1 MPQTPKSSTPRHQVN
16 RRTLLMWC
24 FVAGLA
30 GRPGGLAADPFGIR
44 QSAEVIE
51 HLFERYFFDPAW
63 IATDEAQALFRD
75 IIDFAETATDPEEF
89 SSGFVQRF
97 ETIGSSHVGLSVQSR
112 SAAQLGRHFD
122 TMVVGDGAV
131 GLDWHGTVAS
141 LSIRTFM
148 GIDTGP
154 RITAAFEEIISNGA
168 TGLIIDLRDNPG
180 GSFAMRHVVGHCIPE
195 PTDAG
200 MLLGRVWYAEN
211 ALVPDRAHI
220 ETLVPWQGP
229 SLVGLWHHLE
239 EHPVTRIQFL
249 PMRPI
254 YEGPIAVLIS
264 RHTASAAEMV
274 AEILRTARAAILVGE
289 QSAGAMLVQRPFDVG
304 DLFTLSLPVAD
315 YISHGRGRIEGSG
328 LVPDICAVAE
338 ETHSTAAS
346 ALVGSQTMRGE
357 AMNGRCQATETDPCT
372 KAIP

>member
-1 MPQTPKSSTPRHQVN
+1 M
-16 RRTLLMWC
+16 
-24 FVAGLA
+24 A
-30 GRPGGLAADPFGIR
+30 GRPGGLAAGSLGIR
-44 QSAEVIE
+44 QSAEAIE
-51 HLFERYFFDPAW
+51 HLFDTYFFNPAW

-75 IIDFAETATDPEEF
+75 LMDFAETASDPEVF
-89 SSGFVQRF
+89 SSGFLQRF
-97 ETIGSSHVGLSVQSR
+97 EKICLSHVGLSVQSR
-112 SAAQLGRHFD
+112 SAALLGRHFD
-122 TMVVGDGAV
+122 TMEVGDSAV

-148 GIDTGP
+148 GVDTGP

-200 MLLGRVWYAEN
+200 VLMGRGWYAEN
-211 ALVPDRAHI
+211 AHVPDRAHI
-220 ETLVPWQGP
+220 EVLMPWDG
-229 SLVGLWHHLE
+229 STLVGLWHHLE
-239 EHPVTRIQFL
+239 EHPVTRVQFL

-254 YEGPIAVLIS
+254 YEGPISVLIG

-315 YISHGRGRIEGSG
+315 YISRGSGRIEGSG
-328 LVPDICAVAE
+328 LVPDSCSAAE
-338 ETHSTAAS
+338 ETHGTAIS
-346 ALVGSQTMRGE
+346 ALVGSQTMRAE
-357 AMNGRCQATETDPCT
+357 AMNGRCQAAETDPCT
-372 KAIP
+372 KAVP

>member
-1 MPQTPKSSTPRHQVN
+1 MV
-16 RRTLLMWC
+16 
-24 FVAGLA
+24 V
-30 GRPGGLAADPFGIR
+30 RPGVLAAGSLGIR
-44 QSAEVIE
+44 HSAEVIE

-63 IATDEAQALFRD
+63 IATDDAQALFRD
-75 IIDFAETATDPEEF
+75 LADFVETEPDPEEF

-97 ETIGSSHVGLSVQSR
+97 ERIGVSQVGLSVQSR

-122 TMVVGDGAV
+122 TVEIGDGAV

-141 LSIRTFM
+141 LSIRTLM
-148 GIDTGP
+148 GVDTGP
-154 RITAAFEEIISNGA
+154 RITAAFEEITSNGA

-180 GSFAMRHVVGHCIPE
+180 GSFSMRHVVGHCIPE

-200 MLLGRVWYAEN
+200 MLLGRAWYAEN
-211 ALVPDRAHI
+211 AHVPDPTHI
-220 ETLVPWQGP
+220 ETLMPWHGT
-229 SLVGLWHHLE
+229 SLVSLWRHLS
-239 EHPVTRIQFL
+239 EHPVTRVQFL

-264 RHTASAAEMV
+264 RHTASAAEIV
-274 AEILRTARAAILVGE
+274 AEILRTARAGILVGE

-315 YISHGRGRIEGSG
+315 YISHGSGRIEGSG

-338 ETHSTAAS
+338 ETHSAAVS
-346 ALVGSQTMRGE
+346 SLVGSQTMRGE
-357 AMNGRCQATETDPCT
+357 TVIGRCQSAETGLGT
-372 KAIP
+372 KAVP